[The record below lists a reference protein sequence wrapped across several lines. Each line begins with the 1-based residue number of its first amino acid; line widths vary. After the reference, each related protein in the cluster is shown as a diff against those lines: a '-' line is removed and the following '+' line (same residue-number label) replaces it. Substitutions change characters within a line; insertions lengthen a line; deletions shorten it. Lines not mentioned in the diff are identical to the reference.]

1 MTYFFT
7 ILLLFTGCSM
17 KQWYPTLGAT
27 AAGATGAAFGGGP
40 LLVGLAAGGGAMAG
54 EVARGNAE
62 VKEAKDTLRAI
73 TEGDVSAIVQKGL
86 KSHQSGFEEFTST
99 IKKILMVAAC
109 FLGLYLM
116 VPIFVARQ
124 CSKTEAEKLTRVP
137 FATKTTGRNK

>member
-7 ILLLFTGCSM
+7 ILLLLTGCSM
-17 KQWYPTLGAT
+17 KQWYPTGGAI

-86 KSHQSGFEEFTST
+86 KSHQSGFEEFTFT

>member
-1 MTYFFT
+1 MRLLAIMTLT
-7 ILLLFTGCSM
+7 TLTGCSM

-62 VKEAKDTLRAI
+62 VKDAQDTLRAI

-86 KSHQSGFEEFTST
+86 KSQQSGFEEFTST

-109 FLGLYLM
+109 FLGLYLL

-137 FATKTTGRNK
+137 FPTNTRKEK

>member
-1 MTYFFT
+1 MRTSLVMLT
-7 ILLLFTGCSM
+7 MLTGCSM

-27 AAGATGAAFGGGP
+27 AAGATGAALGGGP
-40 LLVGLAAGGGAMAG
+40 LVVGLAAGGGALAG
-54 EVARGNAE
+54 EVTRGNAE

-73 TEGDVSAIVQKGL
+73 THGDVSAIVEKGL
-86 KSHQSGFEEFTST
+86 ESHKSGFEEFTAT

-109 FLGLYLM
+109 FLGLYLL

-137 FATKTTGRNK
+137 FQTKTTGRNK

>member
-1 MTYFFT
+1 MRLLITIP
-7 ILLLFTGCSM
+7 ILLTGCTM
-17 KQWYPTLGAT
+17 KQWYPTFGAT
-27 AAGATGAAFGGGP
+27 AAGATGAALGGGP
-40 LLVGLAAGGGAMAG
+40 LVVGLAAGGGALAG

-73 TEGDVSAIVQKGL
+73 THGDVSAIVEKGL
-86 KSHQSGFEEFTST
+86 ESHKSGFEEFTAT

-109 FLGLYLM
+109 FLGLYLL

-137 FATKTTGRNK
+137 FQTKTTGRNK